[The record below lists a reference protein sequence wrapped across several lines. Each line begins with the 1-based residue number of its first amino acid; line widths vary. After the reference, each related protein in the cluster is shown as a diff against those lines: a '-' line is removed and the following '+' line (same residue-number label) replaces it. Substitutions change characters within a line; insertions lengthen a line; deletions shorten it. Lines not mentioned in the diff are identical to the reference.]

1 VTYTDRRAAGEILAK
16 RLSAYADPSAGA
28 VDDSSQV
35 TPGRSS
41 PPTARGRFAKA
52 PTGSPQVAPSGQ
64 SATAADSHQVTPSAQ
79 SATAADSHQV
89 APGGQSATAAGS
101 HQVAPSSQS
110 ATAAGSHQVTPSGRS
125 AIVLGLVRGGV
136 PVASAIATALG
147 LPLDALVVRKLG
159 VPWAP
164 EVAFGAL
171 GPAGVQ
177 VLNEQVSSRLS
188 PAEIA
193 SVIQQESAELVRREH
208 IFRSGRPPLDLTGH
222 DALVIDDGLATGATA
237 RAAIEVVRRLGAAR
251 VVLAVPVGSAQ
262 AVEHLNMV
270 ADEVVC
276 PWVPRH
282 FDAVSRFYKS
292 FPQVSDGEV
301 VALLSDRH
309 VDKPR

>member
-1 VTYTDRRAAGEILAK
+1 VTYADRLAAGEILAR
-16 RLSAYADPSAGA
+16 RLSAYADPSAAA
-28 VDDSSQV
+28 VDDSRPV
-35 TPGRSS
+35 TPGR
-41 PPTARGRFAKA
+41 PFPTAPDRSPAAA
-52 PTGSPQVAPSGQ
+52 PNGQ
-64 SATAADSHQVTPSAQ
+64 SSAAATGGSRG
-79 SATAADSHQV
+79 
-89 APGGQSATAAGS
+89 APGGR
-101 HQVAPSSQS
+101 P
-110 ATAAGSHQVTPSGRS
+110 

-136 PVASAIATALG
+136 PVASAVADALR

-177 VLNEQVSSRLS
+177 VLNQQVSSRLTA
-188 PAEIA
+188 AEIA
-193 SVIQQESAELVRREH
+193 SVIQQESAELVRRER
-208 IFRSGRPPLDLTGH
+208 IFRSGRPPLDLTGR

-237 RAAIEVVRRLGAAR
+237 RAAVEVARRLGAER
-251 VVLAVPVGSAQ
+251 VVLAVPVGSSQ
-262 AVEHLNMV
+262 AVQHLNSV

-276 PWVPRH
+276 PWVPRD
-282 FDAVSRFYKS
+282 FDAVSRFYTS